1 MTITG
6 TQTQINN
13 LLAGNG
19 GATVTYLDNTDTPS
33 ATVTLTLTVNDN
45 GLTGTGGPLSASD
58 TATINITAVDDAPVA
73 TITPTSYGPVN
84 EQTSL
89 TLHGTGLSISDVD
102 AGSGSLT
109 VTLSV
114 TEGTLNV
121 TGGSTGAGVS
131 ASGSSL
137 VTITGTQTQINNL
150 LAGNGGA
157 TVTYLDNTDTP
168 SATVTLTL
176 TVNDNGLTGTGG
188 PLSASDT
195 ATINIT
201 AVDDAPVATI
211 TPTSYGPVNEQTSL
225 TLHGTGL
232 SISDVDAGSGSLT
245 VTLSVTEGT
254 LNVTGG
260 STGAGVSASGSSLVT
275 ITGTQTQIN
284 NLLAGNGGATVTYL
298 DNTDTPSATVTL
310 TLTVN
315 DNGLTGTGGPLSA
328 SDTATINITA
338 VNDAPV
344 IDLLTTAGVQTTA
357 ITAAFTESG
366 GAVTVAPQLTLA
378 DVDSTTA
385 AGATVTLTNAQTGD
399 VLSLQGQ
406 AGTSGTLA
414 GGIGFSISG
423 STVTF
428 SNVSLLANYQAAL
441 QLVQFNNTSVN
452 PITTDRSFA
461 FQIDDGGVVNNL
473 ANATAT
479 VTIGTVNHAPTTAD
493 TSASGAEDGGAIA
506 IVLSGND
513 IDGTVASFTITS
525 LPTNGTLST
534 DAAGLNPVA
543 LNQLITASGNAATL
557 YFTPAANFNGAP
569 SFQYAAIDNNG
580 AQDATPATATINI
593 TAVDDAPVA
602 TITPTSYGPVN
613 EQTSLTLH
621 GTGLSIS
628 DVDAGS
634 GSLTVTLSVTEG
646 TLNVTGGSTGAG
658 VSASG
663 SSLVTITGTQTQINN
678 LLAGN
683 GGATVTYLDNTDTPS
698 ATVTLTLTVND
709 NGLTGTGGPLSASDT
724 ATINITAVD
733 DAPVATITPTSYGP
747 VNEQTSLTLHGT
759 GLSISDVDAGSGS
772 LTVTLSVTEGTLNV
786 TGGSTGAGVSASG
799 SSLVTITGTQT
810 QINNLLAGNGGATV
824 TYLDNTDTPSA
835 TVTLTLTVNDNGL
848 TGTGGPLSAS
858 DTATINITAVD
869 DAPVATIT
877 PTSYGPVNE
886 QTSLTLHGTGLSIS
900 DVDAGSG
907 SLTVTLS
914 VTEGTLN
921 VTGGSTGAGVS
932 ASGSSLVTITGT
944 QTQINNLLAGN
955 GGATVTYLDNT
966 DTPSATVTLTLT
978 VNDNGLTG
986 TGGPLSASDTATIN
1000 ITAVNDAPVIDL
1012 LTTAGVQTTAITA
1025 AFTESGGAVTVAP
1038 QLTLADVDST
1048 TAAGATVTLTNAQT
1062 GDVLSLQ
1069 GQAGTSGTLAGGI
1082 GFSISGST
1090 VTFSNVSLLA
1100 NYQAALQLVQFNNT
1114 SVNPITTDRSFA
1126 FQIDDGGVVNNLAN
1140 ATATVTIGTVNHAPT
1155 TADTSASGAEDGG
1168 AIAIVLSGND
1178 IDGTVASFAITSLPT
1193 NGTLSTDAAGL
1204 NPVALNQLITA
1215 SGNAATLYFTPA
1227 ANFNGAPSFQY
1238 AAIDNNGAQD
1248 ATPATATIN
1257 ITAVDDAPV
1266 ATITPTSYGPVNE
1279 QTSLTL
1285 HGTGL
1290 SISEWTRALAR

>member
-1 MTITG
+1 MINDGTLSSAAAATINITAVNDAPVIDLLTTAG
-6 TQTQINN
+6 VQTTAIT
-13 LLAGNG
+13 AAFTESG
-19 GATVTYLDNTDTPS
+19 GAVTVAPQLTLADVDSTTAAG
-33 ATVTLTLTVNDN
+33 ATVTLTNAQTGDVLSLQGQAGTSGTLAGGIGFSISGSTVTFSNVSLLANYQAALQLVQFNNTSVTPITTDRSFAFQIDDGGVVNNLANATATVTIGTVNHAPTTAD
-45 GLTGTGGPLSASD
+45 TSASGAED
-58 TATINITAVDDAPVA
+58 GGAIAIVLSGNDIDGTVASFAITSLPTNGTLSTDAAGLNPVALNQLITASGNAATLYFTPAANFNGAPSFQYAAIDNNGAQDATPATATINITAVDDAPVA

-357 ITAAFTESG
+357 ITAAFTENG

-724 ATINITAVD
+724 ATINITAV
-733 DAPVATITPTSYGP
+733 
-747 VNEQTSLTLHGT
+747 
-759 GLSISDVDAGSGS
+759 
-772 LTVTLSVTEGTLNV
+772 
-786 TGGSTGAGVSASG
+786 
-799 SSLVTITGTQT
+799 
-810 QINNLLAGNGGATV
+810 
-824 TYLDNTDTPSA
+824 
-835 TVTLTLTVNDNGL
+835 
-848 TGTGGPLSAS
+848 
-858 DTATINITAVD
+858 
-869 DAPVATIT
+869 
-877 PTSYGPVNE
+877 
-886 QTSLTLHGTGLSIS
+886 
-900 DVDAGSG
+900 
-907 SLTVTLS
+907 
-914 VTEGTLN
+914 
-921 VTGGSTGAGVS
+921 
-932 ASGSSLVTITGT
+932 
-944 QTQINNLLAGN
+944 
-955 GGATVTYLDNT
+955 
-966 DTPSATVTLTLT
+966 
-978 VNDNGLTG
+978 
-986 TGGPLSASDTATIN
+986 
-1000 ITAVNDAPVIDL
+1000 NDAPVIDL

-1038 QLTLADVDST
+1038 QLTLADVDGT

-1114 SVNPITTDRSFA
+1114 SVTPITTDRSFA

-1140 ATATVTIGTVNHAPT
+1140 ATATVTMGRLTTRRRRPIPRRRVRRMAGRLRSCCRATTSMGRWHRSRLPACRRTAHCRPT
-1155 TADTSASGAEDGG
+1155 
-1168 AIAIVLSGND
+1168 
-1178 IDGTVASFAITSLPT
+1178 
-1193 NGTLSTDAAGL
+1193 
-1204 NPVALNQLITA
+1204 QL
-1215 SGNAATLYFTPA
+1215 G
-1227 ANFNGAPSFQY
+1227 
-1238 AAIDNNGAQD
+1238 
-1248 ATPATATIN
+1248 
-1257 ITAVDDAPV
+1257 
-1266 ATITPTSYGPVNE
+1266 
-1279 QTSLTL
+1279 
-1285 HGTGL
+1285 
-1290 SISEWTRALAR
+1290 

>member
-1 MTITG
+1 M
-6 TQTQINN
+6 
-13 LLAGNG
+13 
-19 GATVTYLDNTDTPS
+19 
-33 ATVTLTLTVNDN
+33 
-45 GLTGTGGPLSASD
+45 
-58 TATINITAVDDAPVA
+58 ITASGNAATLYFTPAANFNGAPSFQYAAIDNNGAQDA
-73 TITPTSYGPVN
+73 TP
-84 EQTSL
+84 
-89 TLHGTGLSISDVD
+89 
-102 AGSGSLT
+102 A
-109 VTLSV
+109 
-114 TEGTLNV
+114 
-121 TGGSTGAGVS
+121 
-131 ASGSSL
+131 
-137 VTITGTQTQINNL
+137 
-150 LAGNGGA
+150 
-157 TVTYLDNTDTP
+157 
-168 SATVTLTL
+168 
-176 TVNDNGLTGTGG
+176 
-188 PLSASDT
+188 T

-357 ITAAFTESG
+357 ITAAFTENG

-441 QLVQFNNTSVN
+441 QLVQFNNTSVT

-724 ATINITAVD
+724 ATINITAV
-733 DAPVATITPTSYGP
+733 
-747 VNEQTSLTLHGT
+747 
-759 GLSISDVDAGSGS
+759 
-772 LTVTLSVTEGTLNV
+772 
-786 TGGSTGAGVSASG
+786 
-799 SSLVTITGTQT
+799 
-810 QINNLLAGNGGATV
+810 
-824 TYLDNTDTPSA
+824 
-835 TVTLTLTVNDNGL
+835 
-848 TGTGGPLSAS
+848 
-858 DTATINITAVD
+858 
-869 DAPVATIT
+869 
-877 PTSYGPVNE
+877 
-886 QTSLTLHGTGLSIS
+886 
-900 DVDAGSG
+900 
-907 SLTVTLS
+907 
-914 VTEGTLN
+914 
-921 VTGGSTGAGVS
+921 
-932 ASGSSLVTITGT
+932 
-944 QTQINNLLAGN
+944 
-955 GGATVTYLDNT
+955 
-966 DTPSATVTLTLT
+966 
-978 VNDNGLTG
+978 
-986 TGGPLSASDTATIN
+986 
-1000 ITAVNDAPVIDL
+1000 NDAPVIDL

-1025 AFTESGGAVTVAP
+1025 AFTENGGAVTVAP

-1114 SVNPITTDRSFA
+1114 SVTPITTDRSFA

-1193 NGTLSTDAAGL
+1193 NGTLSTDAARAEPGSIK
-1204 NPVALNQLITA
+1204 PVDHGVRQRGDAVFHAGCQ
-1215 SGNAATLYFTPA
+1215 
-1227 ANFNGAPSFQY
+1227 FQR
-1238 AAIDNNGAQD
+1238 GAQL
-1248 ATPATATIN
+1248 PIRSN
-1257 ITAVDDAPV
+1257 
-1266 ATITPTSYGPVNE
+1266 
-1279 QTSLTL
+1279 
-1285 HGTGL
+1285 
-1290 SISEWTRALAR
+1290 